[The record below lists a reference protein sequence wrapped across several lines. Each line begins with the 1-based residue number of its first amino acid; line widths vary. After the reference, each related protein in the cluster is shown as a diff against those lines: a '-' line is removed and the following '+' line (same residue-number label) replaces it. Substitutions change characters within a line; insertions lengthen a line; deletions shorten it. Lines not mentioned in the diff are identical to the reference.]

1 MLNKA
6 RVEIYTA
13 PLCLY
18 CIRAKSLLA
27 NRGVHY
33 VEYDVGDSRDARFK
47 MSERANGNSSVPQI
61 FIDGNCIGGSDEL
74 AELDRLG
81 KLEDLLNTSLT

>member
-1 MLNKA
+1 MANTA

-27 NRGVHY
+27 NKGVAY
-33 VEYDVGDSRDARFK
+33 LEYDVGESRDARFK
-47 MSERANGNSSVPQI
+47 MSERANGGSSVPQI
-61 FIDGNCIGGSDEL
+61 FIDGECIGGSDEL

-81 KLEDLLNTSLT
+81 KLDYLL